1 MATTSERNATLRA
14 HFGADR
20 HATLSLGTLYFA
32 LFNGDPLAAGVE
44 PTSAGGYARVAK
56 DNSADTFGTIAGGA
70 VSAFNSGASG
80 EITWPALTALWSVA
94 QVTHWAI
101 FDNSTGGTM
110 WYSGALSA
118 PIVPTGAGDVPR
130 IPAGSFSINA
140 TG

>member
-1 MATTSERNATLRA
+1 MATVLERNATLRA

-20 HATLSLGTLYFA
+20 GPVSLGTLYFA

-44 PTSAGGYARVAK
+44 PTAAGGYARVAK
-56 DNSADTFGTIAGGA
+56 ANDATLWGTIAAGST
-70 VSAFNSGASG
+70 SATNAGTAG
-80 EITWPALTALWSVA
+80 EILWPALTALWSQT

-101 FDNSTGGTM
+101 FDNSAGGAM

-130 IPAGSFSINA
+130 IPAGSFSISA
-140 TG
+140 